1 MTQPVYFEELDQ
13 PLGKRQTS
21 LLDLDR
27 YDKILVQSSGG
38 KDSGAMVLFLLK
50 MGIPKER
57 IELWHQSVDGGP
69 GARPF
74 MDWPVTEAYVKA
86 FAQALGIR
94 VEFMWREGGI
104 HGELLRENNRSKG
117 VGYARAGSRVTLPT
131 VAGSLSTRRRWPAKS
146 ASLLTR
152 WCSGVVKID
161 VFRRVL
167 CNELEF
173 KHGKYLVLSGERRE
187 DALLT
192 QMLDAYRYSYRE
204 ISIRLKRTEGAL
216 KRRMGDLGLKQRPLR
231 ADNHN
236 PWTDEE
242 TEILMD
248 LYYKGYVAEVMAEKI
263 PRSALAING
272 KIERMVKDG
281 ELNLKRVDPL
291 KGETKLHLAEAGVSF
306 KEVLPEDVWPD
317 IRRFL
322 GELSHYAGVA
332 KQQNSSLN
340 VGAFLNI
347 YAQVYGS
354 ENRGVGDA
362 R

>member
-1 MTQPVYFEELDQ
+1 MP
-13 PLGKRQTS
+13 
-21 LLDLDR
+21 
-27 YDKILVQSSGG
+27 
-38 KDSGAMVLFLLK
+38 AAW
-50 MGIPKER
+50 PKEQEVYLEDKWGS
-57 IELWHQSVDGGP
+57 ISIPAIAKHL
-69 GARPF
+69 
-74 MDWPVTEAYVKA
+74 
-86 FAQALGIR
+86 
-94 VEFMWREGGI
+94 
-104 HGELLRENNRSKG
+104 NRS
-117 VGYARAGSRVTLPT
+117 VNA
-131 VAGSLSTRRRWPAKS
+131 
-146 ASLLTR
+146 
-152 WCSGVVKID
+152 VKIKAQKLGLGRHLHSGD
-161 VFRRVL
+161 YITLNQLCKAIGFGQSYSSILPWIKYGLPVKRKKVINNSFRIIYITDFWKWAEPNKMLINFSKV
-167 CNELEF
+167 
-173 KHGKYLVLSGERRE
+173 ERHILGPEPAWVEEKRKADFLASQYKKTPWTPAE

-192 QMLDAYRYSYRE
+192 QMLDAYRYSCRE